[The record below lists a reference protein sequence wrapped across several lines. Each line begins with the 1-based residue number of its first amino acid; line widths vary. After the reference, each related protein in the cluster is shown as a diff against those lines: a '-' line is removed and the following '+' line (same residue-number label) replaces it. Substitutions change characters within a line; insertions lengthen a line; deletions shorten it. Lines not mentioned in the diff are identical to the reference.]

1 MASPFRLI
9 HDVSGI
15 GGSAFLAV
23 ILKPHLPQHSNSL
36 KKRLTSSIG
45 TGAGSN
51 RDFIYAISKKNCKVF
66 KKFINRDDKVYNRGR
81 EKYEELAFQYWC
93 LTPQDN

>member
-1 MASPFRLI
+1 MDI
-9 HDVSGI
+9 
-15 GGSAFLAV
+15 
-23 ILKPHLPQHSNSL
+23 
-36 KKRLTSSIG
+36 
-45 TGAGSN
+45 AGSN